1 MTDSKIMIILPFQIY
16 QLISRHHI
24 NDQPFF
30 HQLHQIMNAR
40 MKTVSTK
47 FPQRTLETHLKIIC
61 SSRSLHFPRTG
72 QNILILTDEKSAFR
86 WCSML
91 MVDKHSTTIFHLH
104 SSHTVTKNQPK
115 LISLSELPGL
125 FHSPSQDSLLLKR
138 WCATDGS
145 QISFYHINVVQ
156 PCPTS

>member
-16 QLISRHHI
+16 QLISRHHT

-104 SSHTVTKNQPK
+104 GSHTVTKNQPNK
-115 LISLSELPGL
+115 TNFSFWTIRALSQPFSGQPFTEALMCYRWLSNQFLP
-125 FHSPSQDSLLLKR
+125 
-138 WCATDGS
+138 
-145 QISFYHINVVQ
+145 Y
-156 PCPTS
+156 